1 MTLTRLSIH
10 SVLLSAV
17 VTCLGRQAPSQMVTS
32 HSGSSEP
39 VPAYRIS
46 FERRD
51 PIPGIAA
58 SREISGPIECT
69 PDGTAFLNMVIRT
82 GPEQMSSSSRLV
94 RLSPPIEIL
103 VSASLSGEAHEFR
116 LDQLHDL
123 HDVKQKAHYATDSE
137 LAILVIAAPED
148 KQGKESFVT
157 SDGVKHEVAANVAE
171 RHDYLVI
178 FDRDGTYR
186 KTIQLDDAMVL
197 LRVGVFAS
205 GNLLAFGFDRVDRSP
220 KLALFN
226 SDGSLLRFL
235 EIPKGDVPTSMLRS
249 QDSEGKGPAVFVA
262 PTQFVP
268 YRDSI
273 IVVQNETRFPLLDVN
288 EAGAVSAIK
297 PKLPQ
302 GVLVDSL
309 IPSDANLYALGEGKD
324 HSIFELNADDGSVV
338 RRLQT
343 EKAEDTVVAC
353 AHDGKFLSFKH
364 SQGKLVPLLGT
375 TAPLAFGAP
384 HAERPEP

>member
-1 MTLTRLSIH
+1 
-10 SVLLSAV
+10 
-17 VTCLGRQAPSQMVTS
+17 
-32 HSGSSEP
+32 
-39 VPAYRIS
+39 
-46 FERRD
+46 
-51 PIPGIAA
+51 
-58 SREISGPIECT
+58 
-69 PDGTAFLNMVIRT
+69 MVIRI
-82 GPEQMSSSSRLV
+82 GPEQMSSSSRFV
-94 RLSPPIEIL
+94 RNSPPIEVL
-103 VSASLSGEAHEFR
+103 VSATLSGEAHEFR

-123 HDVKQKAHYATDSE
+123 DDAKQKTHYATDSE
-137 LAILVIAAPED
+137 LAMLVIAAPED
-148 KQGKESFVT
+148 KEGKESFVT

-186 KTIQLDDAMVL
+186 KTIQLDDAMAL

-288 EAGAVSAIK
+288 EAGAVRAIK

-302 GVLVDSL
+302 GVRVDSL

-324 HSIFELNADDGSVV
+324 HSIFELNAEDGSVV

-343 EKAEDTVVAC
+343 EKAEDTVVGC
-353 AHDGKFLSFKH
+353 VHDSKFLSFEH

-375 TAPLAFGAP
+375 TAPLAFDAP